1 MADRENTTSYEHP
14 QETNL
19 LNLHKAM
26 EYNDAGEPIVRVSV
40 GGESITITGDVTIPG
55 SVEINNDTGNPIP
68 CQLDA
73 TSLAALESVDLNP
86 ATLAALETTTVLQG
100 TDPWIVDGE
109 VALDSATLSALENIS
124 IDNFPATQTVDG
136 TVNIGTMP
144 DVTVNQPIAITDN
157 DGSLTVDGTVALDT
171 ATLTALEN
179 ITVDS
184 ITANVTV
191 EGEVTLGATTLA
203 ALETT
208 TVLQGTD
215 PWTVDGTVELGSTTL
230 AALENVTVDSITA
243 NVTVEGEVTVAGNV
257 TVEGEVA
264 LDSTTLAA
272 LETITVDTVTG
283 NVTVEGAVSVDN
295 FPATQTVDGTVI
307 IQDGG
312 GSITVDGTVDS
323 NVTGTVS
330 VDNFPTTQTVD
341 GTVNIGTMPNV
352 TVNQPIAVT
361 DNDSSLTVD
370 GTVSV
375 DNFPTTQTVDGTVG
389 IIGNVTVDGEV
400 EVAGN
405 VTVEGEVTVGE
416 ITGNVTIN
424 PLDFILD
431 LSAGDVSG
439 MGYIEKFGRNTTMSA
454 NIETIWDGGDIYTYL
469 TTASSVY
476 VTSSDNDDTTT
487 GTGART
493 VEIQGLDENYALT
506 TETVDVDDTASTT
519 TFIRVFRVR
528 TQSTGSS
535 GQAEGE
541 ISVRSAA
548 GGGGTLLAQILRVGT
563 GQGASLGQTFMALYT
578 VPAGKTAY
586 ITQWI
591 VGAGAQNADTTALL
605 VAREFNDGGYNA
617 KDIIISAG
625 QQFAKNY
632 KVPLQFTEKT
642 DIEVRGFTSTSGND
656 CSSTFNLILVDNA

>member
-26 EYNDAGEPIVRVSV
+26 QYNDDGEPILRVSV

-55 SVEINNDTGNPIP
+55 SVEINNDIGNPIP
-68 CQLDA
+68 CLLD
-73 TSLAALESVDLNP
+73 
-86 ATLAALETTTVLQG
+86 
-100 TDPWIVDGE
+100 
-109 VALDSATLSALENIS
+109 
-124 IDNFPATQTVDG
+124 
-136 TVNIGTMP
+136 
-144 DVTVNQPIAITDN
+144 
-157 DGSLTVDGTVALDT
+157 
-171 ATLTALEN
+171 
-179 ITVDS
+179 
-184 ITANVTV
+184 
-191 EGEVTLGATTLA
+191 ATTLA

-215 PWTVDGTVELGSTTL
+215 PWTIDGTVSVNNFPATQTVDGTVNIGTMP
-230 AALENVTVDSITA
+230 TVDINQPIA
-243 NVTVEGEVTVAGNV
+243 VTDNGSSLTVDG
-257 TVEGEVA
+257 TVA

-295 FPATQTVDGTVI
+295 FPSTQTVDGTVI

-330 VDNFPTTQTVD
+330 VNNFPATQTVD

-361 DNDSSLTVD
+361 DNDGSLTVD
-370 GTVSV
+370 GTVNV
-375 DNFPTTQTVDGTVG
+375 GNFPATQTVDGTVG
-389 IIGNVTVDGEV
+389 ITGNVTVDGEV

-454 NIETIWDGGDIYTYL
+454 NIETIWDGSDLYEYL

-476 VTSSDNDDTTT
+476 VTSDDNDDNPT

-493 VEIQGLDENYALT
+493 VEIQGLDENYLLA
-506 TETVDVDDTASTT
+506 TENVDVNDTASTT
-519 TFIRVFRVR
+519 TFIRVFRV
-528 TQSTGSS
+528 TTKTTGSS

-541 ISVRSAA
+541 ISVHSQS

-605 VAREFNDGGYNA
+605 TAQTFGDGGFNA

-642 DIEVRGFTSTSGND
+642 DIEVRGFTSASGND